1 MCIYSIMFLF
11 YMILWFNLYIEFYIC
26 IVLYI
31 YIIFTFITLCIHT
44 YIYIYIGN
52 YFYIFWDVLCSI
64 FVGID
69 IIKISPYFITLLYW
83 VSKPKVV
90 PLRSIPALSPVRFM
104 VQVQFLDE
112 TYNWLAGKITGNH
125 CFPFSP
131 SKKNDLPQYVFP
143 FKPIPWNMEKSAKKY
158 YVGNWNAK
166 KKKKTSSVW
175 NWMQKRTCGDVR
187 IMTDYVH
194 QMDTCDSASHGW

>member
-1 MCIYSIMFLF
+1 M
-11 YMILWFNLYIEFYIC
+11 
-26 IVLYI
+26 
-31 YIIFTFITLCIHT
+31 T
-44 YIYIYIGN
+44 YIGI

-90 PLRSIPALSPVRFM
+90 PSLRSIPALSPVRFM

-112 TYNWLAGKITGNH
+112 TFNGLAGKFTGNH

-131 SKKNDLPQYVFP
+131 SK
-143 FKPIPWNMEKSAKKY
+143 EKRPSAVCFSLETNPMKHGEISKKRMML
-158 YVGNWNAK
+158 GIETL
-166 KKKKTSSVW
+166 KKTSSVW
-175 NWMQKRTCGDVR
+175 NWMQKQTCGDVR
-187 IMTDYVH
+187 IMTDYVQ
-194 QMDTCDSASHGW
+194 QMDTWDSASGGW